1 MTRSSQRSLRY
12 QAKVG
17 AALAEFGEV
26 PFHSA
31 KCGIEFHPD
40 RQH

>member
-1 MTRSSQRSLRY
+1 
-12 QAKVG
+12 VG